1 MIAPRFKNNRRKI
14 NLYLRAKTSAGG
26 IHLPPVLEEILEKGE
41 SKFLRLGFD
50 WIVFEKDLTLHS
62 IQLFAEVRTKSGI
75 VVDYELDEEKPIGKG
90 DNVWHM
96 PARKGAHF
104 TTVVP
109 LKFVLTLDPSYTPA
123 RP

>member
-1 MIAPRFKNNRRKI
+1 MIATRFKDKKRKI
-14 NLYLRAKTSAGG
+14 NFYLRAKTSAGG
-26 IHLPPVLEEILEKGE
+26 LHLPPVLEKVEDGYLK
-41 SKFLRLGFD
+41 LGFD

-90 DNVWHM
+90 DKVCHM

-104 TTVVP
+104 TSVVP

-123 RP
+123 KP